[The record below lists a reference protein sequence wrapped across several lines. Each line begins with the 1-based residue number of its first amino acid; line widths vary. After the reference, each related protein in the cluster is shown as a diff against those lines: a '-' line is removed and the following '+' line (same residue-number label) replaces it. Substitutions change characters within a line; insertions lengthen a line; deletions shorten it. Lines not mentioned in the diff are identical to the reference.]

1 MNKVSITING
11 VKYDAVEADGINN
24 ICKSCDLTTFCDEI
38 PGFLS
43 LCDVF
48 DIKEGNRHFKTN
60 HDRYIC
66 PFCP

>member
-1 MNKVSITING
+1 MNEVSIIING
-11 VKYDAVEADGINN
+11 VRYDAVETDCSFNS

-48 DIKEGNRHFKTN
+48 DIKEDNRHFKIYTKSFK
-60 HDRYIC
+60 R
-66 PFCP
+66 

>member
-1 MNKVSITING
+1 MNEVSIIING
-11 VKYDAVEADGINN
+11 VRYDAVETDCSINN

-48 DIKEGNRHFKTN
+48 NIKENDRNFKKF
-60 HDRYIC
+60 DIR
-66 PFCP
+66 FVR